1 MGTRFGNMMSSYF
14 DEMGRI
20 MESKRGDNY
29 KYDSE
34 RERPFSSTL
43 TQDEEPTGY
52 YPWRVPDQD
61 PEVYIRLR

>member
-1 MGTRFGNMMSSYF
+1 MRFGNMMSAYF
-14 DEMGRI
+14 DEM
-20 MESKRGDNY
+20 SKVLANRVEDRY

-34 RERPFSSTL
+34 RERPFSSIL

-52 YPWRVPDQD
+52 YPWRVPEQD